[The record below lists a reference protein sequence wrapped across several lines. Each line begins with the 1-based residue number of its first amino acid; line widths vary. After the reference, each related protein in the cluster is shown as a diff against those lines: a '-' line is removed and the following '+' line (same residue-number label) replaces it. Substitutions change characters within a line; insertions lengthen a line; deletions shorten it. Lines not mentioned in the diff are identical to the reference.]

1 MDVKGGNMNKYQEM
15 KERQQKE
22 VNEFPM
28 AFAFNK
34 EQFDEGMR
42 ELGLDPSETDKVCR
56 IPAGGFCRIDD
67 VDRLRDMLK
76 RHRLEMQSAI
86 ENDSTGEGFIYDMF
100 YAELCNHEFSVTYD
114 SSDAINALGLTQEKV
129 LSDSRLHHGI
139 NRAIEA
145 ILNKEIA

>member
-1 MDVKGGNMNKYQEM
+1 MNKYQEM

-42 ELGLDPSETDKVCR
+42 KLGLDPSETDKVCR
-56 IPAGGFCRIDD
+56 IPAGGFIRLDD
-67 VDRLRDMLK
+67 VDRLKEMFK
-76 RHRLEMQSAI
+76 RHKQEIRKAI
-86 ENDSTGEGFIYDMF
+86 AKDRTGEGFIYDMF
-100 YAELCNHEFSVTYD
+100 YTELCNHEFSVTYD
-114 SSDAINALGLTQEKV
+114 SSDAIRALGLTQEKV

-145 ILNKEIA
+145 ILRREIA